1 MNPDDA
7 LGLVAVHAEL
17 LELLREDLRVLDPL
31 ARGDFSG
38 PDCLDDLGLERLGL
52 HVEPVVLVW
61 RFAFERTALAADTF
75 AVHDDRRAR
84 RFRHLVGVLAACGR
98 RHQWGVSDR
107 AAPGVA

>member
-38 PDCLDDLGLERLGL
+38 PDCLDDLGLERLDL

-84 RFRHLVGVLAACGR
+84 LYPDLVVLLEAGGR
-98 RHQWGVSDR
+98 DLEGGFGHPAGQM
-107 AAPGVA
+107 